1 MEDRS
6 RLKILI
12 VSQYFWPENF
22 RVNDI
27 VNYFKSNNAEVE
39 ILTGKPNYP
48 GGKLFEDYSKNP
60 HKYQQFNGCKI
71 SRVPILTRGNG
82 SNTRLVFNYLS
93 FFLTSI
99 IFGLFIYRKKNLII
113 FLHLEHL
120 H

>member
-27 VNYFKSNNAEVE
+27 VNYFKSKNAEIE

-48 GGKLFEDYSKNP
+48 GGKLF
-60 HKYQQFNGCKI
+60 KI
-71 SRVPILTRGNG
+71 IQKTPINI
-82 SNTRLVFNYLS
+82 N
-93 FFLTSI
+93 
-99 IFGLFIYRKKNLII
+99 NLMAVK
-113 FLHLEHL
+113 
-120 H
+120 

>member
-27 VNYFKSNNAEVE
+27 VNYFKSKNADVE

-60 HKYQQFNGCKI
+60 HKYKLNKF
-71 SRVPILTRGNG
+71 
-82 SNTRLVFNYLS
+82 
-93 FFLTSI
+93 
-99 IFGLFIYRKKNLII
+99 
-113 FLHLEHL
+113 
-120 H
+120 